1 MNRIS
6 LPTIGGALALLVG
19 LLLLTGCSEEIA
31 KPVQTDT
38 IAGAPEIPRNLQT
51 AVGDA
56 QVILTWT
63 VNDPAKIA
71 RYLIYRGDTASL
83 TPQIIDSTTQRTY
96 TDNGLR
102 NGARYVYAIS
112 AVNSSGLESRP
123 SAPVTAT
130 PNLFGVTVNNGD
142 RFTNNAT
149 VVVSFAAPISTKLVM
164 LGNDQQFT
172 GAQWSNFTATRQWQ
186 LPSGDGIKTIYARFL
201 DAENNEVLGVVSD
214 DITLDTRAFI
224 SAVTENSGGAV
235 LSSGDEVVL
244 TLDAGETDGT
254 ATVAIQNVATVELF
268 DLNPESGDATAD
280 GVYHAVFVVP
290 AGVDV
295 IDATVTG
302 EFTDAAG
309 NAAAARVATTLITI
323 ANPPAAAILSAAAAS
338 EEEIELTWT
347 RSSASDFQN
356 YQLYRSETSTVDRN
370 SKLIRTETNVATTSF
385 RDSNLEPGKAYHY
398 TIYTSD
404 RSGLSTKGNNV
415 TATTV
420 ANENPDGV
428 SLFKSDEDTTSI
440 TLGWTPNVDEDFAS
454 YRIYRSVNSPVSTTS
469 AANLVGVVTNAA
481 VLAFTDTNISAG
493 EQFYYAVV
501 VYDKYGAR
509 SVTSNEVRGPNP

>member
-1 MNRIS
+1 MFIV
-6 LPTIGGALALLVG
+6 GGALVLLVG

-38 IAGAPEIPRNLQT
+38 IAGAPETPRNLQT

-71 RYLIYRGDTASL
+71 RYLIYRGDTSGFS
-83 TPQIIDSTTQRTY
+83 PQIIDSTTQRTY

-102 NGARYVYAIS
+102 NGARYFYLVS
-112 AVNSSGLESRP
+112 AVTASGLESRP
-123 SAPVTAT
+123 SAPVSAT
-130 PNLFGVTVNNGD
+130 PNLFGISVNNGD
-142 RFTNNAT
+142 RYTNNTT
-149 VVVSFAAPISTKLVM
+149 VVVAFAAPITTKLVM

-172 GAQWSNFTATRQWQ
+172 GSQWTNFTATRQWQ
-186 LPSGDGIKTIYARFL
+186 LPSGDGPKTVYARFL
-201 DAENNEVLGVVSD
+201 DAENNEVLGTVSD
-214 DITLDTRAFI
+214 AIILDTRAFI
-224 SAVTENSGGAV
+224 NAVTENSGGRI
-235 LSSGDEVVL
+235 LTSGDEVVFE
-244 TLDAGETDGT
+244 LDAGETDGI
-254 ATVAIQNVATVELF
+254 ATVTIQNVATVELF
-268 DLNPESGDATAD
+268 DINPESGDVAAD
-280 GVYHAVFVVP
+280 GVYHTVFVVP

-302 EFTDAAG
+302 EFADAAG
-309 NAAAARVATTLITI
+309 NAAAARVATTLVTI
-323 ANPPAAAILSAAAAS
+323 ANPPAAAILSAAAVS

-347 RSSASDFQN
+347 RSAASDFQH
-356 YQLYRSETSTVDRN
+356 YQLFRSETSTVDRN
-370 SKLIRTETNVATTSF
+370 SKLIRTETNVATTNF
-385 RDSNLEPGKAYHY
+385 RDSDLDPGKTYYY

-404 RSGLSTKGNNV
+404 RSGLSTKGNTA

-420 ANENPDGV
+420 ANLNPDGV
-428 SLFKSDEDTTSI
+428 TLFKSDEDTTSI
-440 TLGWTPNVDEDFAS
+440 TLGWTPNVDADFAS
-454 YRIYRSVNSPVSTTS
+454 YRIYRSVNSPVSTTA

-481 VLAFTDTNISAG
+481 VLAFTDTNIKAG
-493 EQFYYAVV
+493 QQFYYAVV